1 MAANRIEQTKEEAPK
16 AKEGNGAG
24 APAAKGGNPWI
35 PLIANI
41 ILMPAIAYGLTTF
54 VLLPKLQGGGGK
66 TATEEHGKEEGE
78 HGGGHGGG
86 GGHGAS
92 GAGKSSHAKNR
103 VTVPLG
109 GKVLVNVAG
118 TAGTRYL
125 VASMTLVGKS
135 AEFKDNVEHN
145 DPQLRDAAASIL
157 GSKTLGDVDKPGMR
171 NIIRAEL
178 ISAFNDILGKEAVAD
193 IYLTE
198 FAIQ

>member
-1 MAANRIEQTKEEAPK
+1 MAANRLEPTKQTEEAARP
-16 AKEGNGAG
+16 AEA
-24 APAAKGGNPWI
+24 APAAAAPKGGKVWM

-41 ILMPAIAYGLTTF
+41 ILMPAIAYAVTTF
-54 VLLPKLQGGGGK
+54 VLIPKIQGGKGH
-66 TATEEHGKEEGE
+66 EEHAEE
-78 HGGGHGGG
+78 GGG
-86 GGHGAS
+86 GGDHGSKAS
-92 GAGKSSHAKNR
+92 TAKGR
-103 VTVPLG
+103 VTAPLA

-125 VASMTLVGKS
+125 VASMTLVGKAAS
-135 AEFKDNVEHN
+135 LKEKVEQN

-157 GSKTLGDVDKPGMR
+157 GSKTLSDVDKPGMR

-178 ISAFNDILGKEAVAD
+178 ISAFNDILGKETVND

>member
-1 MAANRIEQTKEEAPK
+1 MATNRLDGNKPAEEARAATDQK
-16 AKEGNGAG
+16 AG
-24 APAAKGGNPWI
+24 ASAPAKAGNPWI

-54 VLLPKLQGGGGK
+54 VLIPKIQGGKVGSAEAAHEESGGGAHGGGK
-66 TATEEHGKEEGE
+66 
-78 HGGGHGGG
+78 
-86 GGHGAS
+86 AS
-92 GAGKSSHAKNR
+92 PAKGR
-103 VTVPLG
+103 ITVPLG

-125 VASMTLVGKS
+125 VATMSLVGK
-135 AEFKDNVEHN
+135 AVDFKDNVERN

-157 GSKTLGDVDKPGMR
+157 SSKTLGDVDKPGMR

-178 ISAFNDILGKEAVAD
+178 ISAFNDILGKESVID

>member
-1 MAANRIEQTKEEAPK
+1 MSNRLEQAKPAEDAAKPADKKEAVSTP
-16 AKEGNGAG
+16 
-24 APAAKGGNPWI
+24 AKGGGSGTWI

-41 ILMPAIAYGLTTF
+41 VLMPAIAWALTTF
-54 VLLPKLQGGGGK
+54 VLIPKIQGGKAGEETAHEESSGDAHGGK
-66 TATEEHGKEEGE
+66 SGVKGK
-78 HGGGHGGG
+78 
-86 GGHGAS
+86 
-92 GAGKSSHAKNR
+92 

-125 VASMTLVGKS
+125 VANISLVSKK
-135 AEFKDNVEHN
+135 AELKQQVEEN

-157 GSKTLGDVDKPGMR
+157 GIKTIGDLEKPGMR

-178 ISAFNDILGKEAVAD
+178 ISAFNDILGKETVAD

>member
-1 MAANRIEQTKEEAPK
+1 MPTNRLDQTKQAEEAPK
-16 AKEGNGAG
+16 AAEHAAEA
-24 APAAKGGNPWI
+24 APAKGASAWI

-54 VLLPKLQGGGGK
+54 VLIPKIQGGKQLAAAASKEAGG
-66 TATEEHGKEEGE
+66 EGKGGEGK
-78 HGGGHGGG
+78 
-86 GGHGAS
+86 AS
-92 GAGKSSHAKNR
+92 MKGR
-103 VTVPLG
+103 ITVPLG

-125 VASMTLVGKS
+125 VASMTLVGKAS
-135 AEFKDNVEHN
+135 EFEEHVRRN

-157 GSKTLGDVDKPGMR
+157 SSKTLSDVDKPGMR
-171 NIIRAEL
+171 NVIRAEL
-178 ISAFNDILGKEAVAD
+178 IAAFNDILGKEAVVD

>member
-1 MAANRIEQTKEEAPK
+1 MAANRLDPTKAPEDTAEKKYAVAAPK
-16 AKEGNGAG
+16 KAG
-24 APAAKGGNPWI
+24 GGTWI
-35 PLIANI
+35 PLMANI
-41 ILMPAIAYGLTTF
+41 VLMPAIAYALTTF
-54 VLLPKLQGGGGK
+54 VLVPKIQGGK
-66 TATEEHGKEEGE
+66 ETAAEAHGAEGE
-78 HGGGHGGG
+78 SGSHGGG
-86 GGHGAS
+86 GAKAS
-92 GAGKSSHAKNR
+92 VKGR

-125 VASMTLVGKS
+125 VSTMSLVGKTQ
-135 AEFKDNVEHN
+135 EFKDNVERN

-157 GSKTLGDVDKPGMR
+157 GSKTLADVDKPGMR

-178 ISAFNDILGKEAVAD
+178 ISGFNDILGKESVID

>member
-1 MAANRIEQTKEEAPK
+1 MSANRLEQKPEE
-16 AKEGNGAG
+16 GATENKSAVA
-24 APAAKGGNPWI
+24 APAKKGGMGAWV

-41 ILMPAIAYGLTTF
+41 VLMPAIAWALATF
-54 VLLPKLQGGGGK
+54 VLIPKIQSGGHGSEEPAEESSGDSHGSASSSDHGASKGGGK
-66 TATEEHGKEEGE
+66 GK
-78 HGGGHGGG
+78 
-86 GGHGAS
+86 
-92 GAGKSSHAKNR
+92 

-109 GKVLVNVAG
+109 DKVLVNVAG

-125 VASMTLVGKS
+125 VAKIALVSKK
-135 AEFKDNVEHN
+135 AELKAKVEEN

-157 GSKTLGDVDKPGMR
+157 AIKTIGDLEKPGMR

-198 FAIQ
+198 FAVQ